1 VKGAV
6 TAKRPDV
13 RRLQVVADV
22 PPLRFRRVPTLP
34 GRVLL
39 SNDAGDWTVLADR
52 DFQDLVVGRMDR
64 DSPLHAELRAKGF
77 APGADLEDSILKYR
91 QKNDFCFSGPSL
103 HILAVT
109 LRCNEA
115 CSYCHSSKVGM
126 HYPGVD
132 MPLETAEKIVD
143 RAFES
148 PSRAIHIE
156 FQGGEP
162 LVAWET
168 VKYAIEY
175 AMQKNRYRDRDLAF
189 TVVTNLSLMTEDKMH
204 WLLDREVMVC
214 TSLDGPKDLHDANR
228 PWAGGSGY
236 DAVVRWMDR
245 FRDEYAKRGYD
256 TEVAR
261 VNALLTVTRASLGRA
276 KDILDEYEARGLK
289 AVHLRTLDPFGFARP
304 LWNKLGYTADEFLV
318 FWREAMEDLVE
329 RNLRGVELLEKTAS
343 IHLTKILTPRDPNYM
358 DTRSPC
364 GAGIG
369 QIAYNYDGRVYTCD
383 EGRMIGEMGDEL
395 FLMGQIDRSSY
406 AEMVGGETV
415 KAIAVAST
423 LDNQPYCDQCT
434 YKPYCGVCPAYN
446 YVVQGD
452 IFGQM
457 PSNDRCKVSMGIQDW
472 LFTRMVDDPTGRVT
486 EVFRKWTEVRDPH
499 AGVRHGGGA
508 G

>member
-1 VKGAV
+1 MT
-6 TAKRPDV
+6 TAAARV
-13 RRLQVVADV
+13 AAIRRLQVLPDS
-22 PPLRFRRVPTLP
+22 PPFRFRRVPTLP
-34 GRVLL
+34 GRVLVT
-39 SNDAGDWTVLADR
+39 NDAGDWTVLAAS
-52 DFQDLVVGRMDR
+52 DFQDFVVGRLDR
-64 DSPLHAELRAKGF
+64 GSKAWQDLARARMTPGSDTEDLILR
-77 APGADLEDSILKYR
+77 YR
-91 QKNDFCFSGPSL
+91 QKNDFCFTGPSL

-115 CSYCHSSKVGM
+115 CAYCHSSKVGM

-143 RAFES
+143 RAFDS

-162 LVAWET
+162 LVAWDT
-168 VKYAIEY
+168 VRYAVEY
-175 AMQKNRYRDRDLAF
+175 AEQKNKYRDRDLAF
-189 TVVTNLSLMTEDKMH
+189 TIVTNLSLMTEDRMQ
-204 WLLDREVMVC
+204 WLLDHQVMVC
-214 TSLDGPKDLHDANR
+214 TSLDGPKDLHEANR
-228 PWAGGSGY
+228 PWAGGSSY

-245 FRDEYAKRGYD
+245 FHEEYDRRGYD
-256 TEVAR
+256 TTVAR

-276 KDILDEYEARGLK
+276 KDIVDEYVARGLK

-304 LWNKLGYTADEFLV
+304 LWGRLGYTADEFLV
-318 FWREAMEDLVE
+318 FWREAMDDIVD
-329 RNLRGVELLEKTAS
+329 RNLAGVEILEKTAS
-343 IHLTKILTPRDPNYM
+343 IHLTKILTARDPNYM
-358 DTRSPC
+358 DYRSPC

-369 QIAYNYDGRVYTCD
+369 QIAYNYDGKVYTCD
-383 EGRMIGEMGDEL
+383 EGRMIGEMGDDL
-395 FLMGQIDRSSY
+395 FLMGEIGKHSY
-406 AEMVGGETV
+406 DEMVGGETV

-457 PSNDRCKVSMGIQDW
+457 TSNDRCKVSMGIQDYM
-472 LFTRMVDDPTGRVT
+472 FGRMVEDPTGRVT
-486 EVFRKWTEVRDPH
+486 DVFRKWTEVRDPH
-499 AGVRHGGGA
+499 ATVPHGGGA